1 MTAEWMPVNPCE
13 GCKIER
19 AACEFSCNR
28 PYTYAKQNE
37 SLKEL
42 LEYLIRKTVLGT
54 GWIGTKEFESMLKQL
69 EAK

>member
-1 MTAEWMPVNPCE
+1 MKEWMPINPCE

-19 AACEFSCNR
+19 EACEFSCNR

-42 LEYLIRKTVLGT
+42 LKHLIEYQPDYEDLK
-54 GWIGTKEFESMLKQL
+54 SMLKQL